1 MFTSGSH
8 TPGPGQHGFFA
19 FESTNGTDYE
29 SLVRQNSELLRA
41 LGELER
47 KCATL
52 REENNLLRK
61 SSSPETEEKVKRL
74 KRKNAE
80 LAVIAKRL
88 EERAR
93 KLQEANLKVVNTP
106 APLRGSTLEQC
117 KKAFARQRAKDL
129 EEHADA
135 LLAKDKEIAALQQEC
150 RELHAKIGP
159 GKNYS
164 DRWNL
169 TDFEH
174 LLRES
179 QKEVLRLQR
188 QLAAST
194 RDDRNLI
201 PFPPSLPPSELFQ
214 QKTEGSVPRAVD
226 EQRNSSEGRKLIQIP
241 ECIVSDQESQQQI
254 QQLETELNKK
264 RKEYEN
270 LEQEVRK
277 RQKRCQELE
286 TDLQDVQSKNIRL
299 VEDNVRLNQKTLQ
312 LEKVELENADLKVWL
327 REVTQERDWALEE
340 NQRLKAKLENLEQ
353 VLKHM
358 REVGERRQQLE
369 LEHEEALTSLK
380 FKQDEVRRLQQ
391 AQVEAKKEHE
401 GMVQLLENTLDCMQ
415 VKVRELEEKCRSQS
429 EQFSLLSQELER
441 FRLQAGKINFLTSS
455 IATSEQSSSPCFSQ
469 IHFQSGV
476 EPHEKKASPQLEDR
490 YLQGSRSPAVAFLTT
505 VCKKGLSK
513 PALQHE
519 TAKSE
524 STHSSPKSCLTQEN
538 KVDTASEVEELDIDS
553 VSPVPE
559 PENRGPAKL
568 QVFIARYSYNPFD
581 GPNENPEAELPLT
594 AGEYIYVYG
603 EMDED
608 GFYEV
613 VGELMDG
620 RRGLVPSNFVERIS
634 DEDMLT
640 FHPPEA
646 NDLSHSSFQEI
657 SFHSGSERNLPLSA
671 NSTEKSDVSI
681 PEEEDPI
688 LGKAED
694 LLTNG
699 FDTDVEE
706 LGDDAVPY
714 PRKLTL
720 IKQLAKSIIVSWEPP
735 LVPAGWGDVW
745 SYNIFVDKE
754 LRLNV
759 KFGLQTKAVIE
770 RLDLNLKAYRISVQ
784 SVTEKGNSDELRCSI
799 LVGRDVCVAP
809 TRLRLQNVTATSTEL
824 SWLPSNSNYAHA
836 VHLNEEEYEV
846 VKMGNYS
853 YSFRNLRPNVR
864 YRVKVEARP
873 HRTPWE
879 LPLERR
885 ERKCAIT
892 HFTTLTAGPPD
903 APLDVQVEAGLSP
916 GIILITWLPVTIDAA
931 GTSNG
936 VRVTGYAVYAD
947 GNKVIEVSSPTAGSI
962 LVGPSQIEV
971 LQASKELTVRTM
983 SPYGESADS
992 VPVKLPSTLSVRLPK
1007 TMLEPSLYSSPLQS
1021 VANSSLSYEPSRSNI
1036 PKQELNEISQG
1047 LRSQFPPVTSCKEMS
1062 KGSKGII
1069 LKKCG
1074 DEVAVVHREG
1084 ATMDKMLKI
1093 TKDSESAPGQQPK
1106 EVAKLPRDLTAAEE
1120 TDVRNTTENSFSPEK
1135 QNTFCVLGS
1144 NLISANNCKE
1154 QQEDVPELEN
1164 EQMNTYC
1171 AESSRGSD
1179 LSDILEEDEEEELC
1193 SDTPGNEDLERPEY
1207 GANNESAGKNLTIQL
1222 DCHKVKSHESCETDS
1237 DEEILEKILALP
1249 LQKHCSKKLFSIPE
1263 VTEEEEEEEEE
1274 EEDKGSCIL
1283 QTNGKH
1289 QDLENILP
1297 PDSKSCKRGE
1307 QDSNLSHNSAKYSG
1321 VCNQLQSK
1329 AKLYSGSSHKAHNYT
1344 EVNSNSKMSHDQDK
1358 REFQERSCSKKQMQE
1373 LKTLSYL
1380 KDMYNMEVCDGFSEV
1395 SESNCKKRWPPELRK
1410 SKTLVQS
1417 PKKTKSYM
1425 ENDDIHSSM
1434 EIDIEYSTEEEERL
1448 PFAPLVVHLGQVHSG
1463 WCREKVI
1470 AEHEEMSDGSSQS
1483 NGRKRELKRQETVED
1498 EVFDLG
1504 FIGSRSSPLSSRR
1517 KFSPAKGVNP
1527 LGRRSGKNSLGVR
1540 MLFSKPLETLRST
1553 SPEIKGNIEDNVVR
1567 IFVALFDYDPV
1578 IMSPNPDAAEEELP
1592 FREGQIIKVHGD
1604 KDADGFYRGES
1615 VGRTGYVPCNM
1626 VSEIQVEDEEIREQ
1640 LLQHGYL
1647 PADTPLEKLGNS
1659 SLNRKP
1665 PRRAV
1670 PPPKPR
1676 RSKKVQEKS
1685 GPQENPKA
1693 IQVCQPQKDPVAPRT
1708 MVAVFDYDP
1717 KESSPN
1723 VDVEAELSFSAGDI
1737 ITVFG
1742 DMDDDG
1748 FFYGEL
1754 NGQQGLVPSNF
1765 LEVVPENGA
1774 ETARRLTEDSDPH
1787 GANRERPVS

>member
-1 MFTSGSH
+1 
-8 TPGPGQHGFFA
+8 
-19 FESTNGTDYE
+19 
-29 SLVRQNSELLRA
+29 
-41 LGELER
+41 
-47 KCATL
+47 
-52 REENNLLRK
+52 
-61 SSSPETEEKVKRL
+61 
-74 KRKNAE
+74 
-80 LAVIAKRL
+80 
-88 EERAR
+88 
-93 KLQEANLKVVNTP
+93 
-106 APLRGSTLEQC
+106 
-117 KKAFARQRAKDL
+117 
-129 EEHADA
+129 
-135 LLAKDKEIAALQQEC
+135 
-150 RELHAKIGP
+150 
-159 GKNYS
+159 
-164 DRWNL
+164 
-169 TDFEH
+169 
-174 LLRES
+174 
-179 QKEVLRLQR
+179 
-188 QLAAST
+188 
-194 RDDRNLI
+194 
-201 PFPPSLPPSELFQ
+201 
-214 QKTEGSVPRAVD
+214 
-226 EQRNSSEGRKLIQIP
+226 
-241 ECIVSDQESQQQI
+241 
-254 QQLETELNKK
+254 
-264 RKEYEN
+264 
-270 LEQEVRK
+270 
-277 RQKRCQELE
+277 
-286 TDLQDVQSKNIRL
+286 
-299 VEDNVRLNQKTLQ
+299 
-312 LEKVELENADLKVWL
+312 
-327 REVTQERDWALEE
+327 
-340 NQRLKAKLENLEQ
+340 
-353 VLKHM
+353 M

-401 GMVQLLENTLDCMQ
+401 GMVQLLE

-476 EPHEKKASPQLEDR
+476 EPHEKKDGETPDVPDAAPGEKAEDQGTVPQEVDQPASQKEDAPV
-490 YLQGSRSPAVAFLTT
+490 SS
-505 VCKKGLSK
+505 KKGLSK

-524 STHSSPKSCLTQEN
+524 STHSSPKSCLTQE
-538 KVDTASEVEELDIDS
+538 VDTASEVEELDIDS

-608 GFYEV
+608 GFYE
-613 VGELMDG
+613 GELMDG

-992 VPVKLPSTLSVRLPK
+992 VPVKLPSTLFKLSLCSPSLQSPPNASFTSIHNSSTHVEVMDSISAKSPQSLLTSSAFPQPLQNLANSSCHPKLVVHATCVLEESVDSLAVRLPK

-1047 LRSQFPPVTSCKEMS
+1047 LRSQFPVSNNNLCKERRTPALSLRTPDSISDGTSNTRTDLLEGPMPVHRDDE
-1062 KGSKGII
+1062 GSEKM
-1069 LKKCG
+1069 

-1106 EVAKLPRDLTAAEE
+1106 EVAVCSGERITKKFSEKLPRDLTAAEE
-1120 TDVRNTTENSFSPEK
+1120 TDVRNTTENSFSPELDTSTGNFTLDLEQEMEEK
-1135 QNTFCVLGS
+1135 IPTGNVRMISIDDFLGGEPQRPGVTS
-1144 NLISANNCKE
+1144 TSQKGEEKME

-1207 GANNESAGKNLTIQL
+1207 GANNESAGK
-1222 DCHKVKSHESCETDS
+1222 HESCETDS

-1274 EEDKGSCIL
+1274 EEVQEQDDEDDKENSNKEKDQAQAEGPDNTANETLTNTDHSVSNLTIGAYNQDLEDKGSCIL

-1344 EVNSNSKMSHDQDK
+1344 EVNSNSKMSQYSEDSDSFLSSDQDK

-1395 SESNCKKRWPPELRK
+1395 SESNCKLSQGSQPKSPLKRWPPELRK

-1527 LGRRSGKNSLGVR
+1527 LGRVKPSLERDLVGCSLEYKKSGRRVKTERIVNGQHDDDSYSMEVGTNGDLWSQHPGN
-1540 MLFSKPLETLRST
+1540 MPTCGNLNEKTSFSPKASRKEMNQTKETLRST

-1647 PADTPLEKLGNS
+1647 PADTPLEKLGSNMLS
-1659 SLNRKP
+1659 QP

-1676 RSKKVQEKS
+1676 RSKKVESAVWENSYNPEWSRPSS
-1685 GPQENPKA
+1685 GSQ
-1693 IQVCQPQKDPVAPRT
+1693 PVAPRT

-1787 GANRERPVS
+1787 GANRERPVSLESPGKQSESNINSFEEATTLNSRAGFLGTHDTCPDSPGQTDPPASGKKKKGFFSKGKKLLKKLGSSKRD